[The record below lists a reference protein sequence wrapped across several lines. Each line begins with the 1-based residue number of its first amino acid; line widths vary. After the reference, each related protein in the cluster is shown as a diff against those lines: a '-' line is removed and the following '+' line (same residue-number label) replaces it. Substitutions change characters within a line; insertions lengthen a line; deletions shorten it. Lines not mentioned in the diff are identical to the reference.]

1 MFFVLL
7 YNNQENKKG
16 KFMID
21 YLLTYEQVADA
32 AEQLSNQLTKNKH
45 KIKRLVAISR
55 GGLIPTCLL
64 AQHLNISE
72 IHSLA
77 LHSYLPDGTQG
88 DITVLVKPN
97 VPDEPETLF
106 VDDLV
111 DGGKTATYLKQ
122 TYPNSS
128 FLPLFSKKTSTD
140 FVAPPCLVP
149 QNANVIFPWEL
160 KTTKNRARD
169 R

>member
-1 MFFVLL
+1 M
-7 YNNQENKKG
+7 N
-16 KFMID
+16 D
-21 YLLTYEQVADA
+21 YLLTYEQVANA
-32 AEQLSNQLTKNKH
+32 AEYVASQLMKNKY

-55 GGLIPTCLL
+55 GGLVPTGLL
-64 AQHLNISE
+64 AQYLNIRE

-77 LHSYLPDGTQG
+77 LYSYLPDGTQG
-88 DITVLVKPN
+88 DITVLVTPN

-111 DGGKTATYLKQ
+111 DGGKTASYLKQ
-122 TYPNSS
+122 TYPNAS
-128 FLPLFSKKTSTD
+128 FVPLFSKKLSDD
-140 FVAPPCLVP
+140 FIVNPCLVP
-149 QNANVIFPWEL
+149 QNSNVIFPWEL

>member
-1 MFFVLL
+1 
-7 YNNQENKKG
+7 
-16 KFMID
+16 MID
-21 YLLTYEQVADA
+21 YLLTYEQIADA
-32 AEQLSNQLTKNKH
+32 AEQSATQIAKNRI

-55 GGLIPTCLL
+55 GGLVPSCLL
-64 AQHLNISE
+64 AQHLNIRE

-77 LHSYLPDGTQG
+77 LYSYLPDGTQG
-88 DITVLVKPN
+88 DITVLVKPD

-128 FLPLFSKKTSTD
+128 FLPLFSKKLSDD
-140 FVAPPCLVP
+140 FIVNPCQVP

>member
-1 MFFVLL
+1 
-7 YNNQENKKG
+7 
-16 KFMID
+16 MID

-32 AEQLSNQLTKNKH
+32 AEQVASQLTKTDL

-55 GGLIPTCLL
+55 GGMLPACLL
-64 AQHLNISE
+64 AQYLNIRE

-77 LHSYLPDGTQG
+77 LYSYLPDGTQG
-88 DITVLVKPN
+88 DITVLVKPD

-111 DGGKTATYLKQ
+111 DGGKTAVYLKQ

-128 FLPLFSKKTSTD
+128 FLPLFSKKLSDD
-140 FVAPPCLVP
+140 FIVNPSLVP

-160 KTTKNRARD
+160 KTIKNRARD